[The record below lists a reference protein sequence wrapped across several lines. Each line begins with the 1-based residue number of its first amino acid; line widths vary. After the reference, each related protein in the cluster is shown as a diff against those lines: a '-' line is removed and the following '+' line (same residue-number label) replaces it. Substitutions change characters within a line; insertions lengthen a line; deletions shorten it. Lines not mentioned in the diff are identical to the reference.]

1 MNADMIFQ
9 EFLNTMYKE
18 GANPHENL
26 TEYFGIV
33 VISLFFLGIVLEIIK
48 RTLDPKFLSM
58 FKKRQLAG
66 LGFIAFI
73 GLGFISV
80 AIHDVSTSVYTKKA
94 FREDP
99 SDEKIIMFVKM
110 VEDYIKSQKQKE
122 VANADVQTKNH

>member
-1 MNADMIFQ
+1 MNEDMIFQ

-26 TEYFGIV
+26 TEYFGIA
-33 VISLFFLGIVLEIIK
+33 VISLFFLGIILEIIK

-80 AIHDVSTSVYTKKA
+80 AIHDVSTTMYIRRA

-99 SDEKIIMFVKM
+99 SDEKIITFVQM

-122 VANADVQTKNH
+122 KSDDNVRAKDH